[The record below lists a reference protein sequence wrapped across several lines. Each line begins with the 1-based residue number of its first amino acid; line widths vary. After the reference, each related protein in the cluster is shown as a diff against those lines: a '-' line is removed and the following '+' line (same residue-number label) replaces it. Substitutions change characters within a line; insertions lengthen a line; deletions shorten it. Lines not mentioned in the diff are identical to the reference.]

1 MSKKILIVESDA
13 AFSKKL
19 KEELGKNSFEVVET
33 TDGKGAYDLTR
44 REKPDLVV
52 LAVELAAGQSGYLVC
67 GKIKKDDDL
76 KKVPVIIIGKDPE
89 GFEGH
94 KKLKTRAEEYL
105 KKPFAP
111 EALTVKV
118 GVLIGL
124 PEAHAEVV
132 DDEAISLDEP
142 ATDGTIKGDADLDL
156 LDDAFANMSSAPAT
170 STPADI
176 VPEEP
181 AHAPISSAGG
191 DDDLALDAL
200 GGDETLS
207 LDALEVHEEPVKAE
221 PPKSAPPPKRPSSTP
236 GHAAAAAAAAASD
249 AELQS
254 LRGTISELEEKISS
268 LESQLTEKDAE
279 LAAARASSG
288 GGKDAS
294 ALKESSL
301 KKDKEILKLK
311 QELNEKETELVE
323 LREKEAAFE
332 EQANSAAG
340 ELAKR
345 DAQAKAL
352 SQKVEQ
358 LTAEKKKSDAAM
370 TAAKDEARTAS
381 TKLAGLQSELDH
393 ATEQLGS
400 VQGELEALKSR
411 SESLSREVE
420 EARNSA
426 RSEVESIRAELETAR
441 SELESVRSEHGSL
454 KSEHE
459 QRLAA
464 HDEEANQLRAR
475 IAELE
480 DANSK
485 NEDRVVK
492 AYQKIKGDEKLKEKT
507 RKAISV
513 ALQLLDDTAAANL
526 IDEKDANA

>member
-19 KEELGKNSFEVVET
+19 KEELSKNSFEVVET

-124 PEAHAEVV
+124 PEAHVEEVV
-132 DDEAISLDEP
+132 VEEEAIALDEP
-142 ATDGTIKGDADLDL
+142 AADATHKGDAELDL
-156 LDDAFANMSSAPAT
+156 LDDAFANMSNEPPS

-181 AHAPISSAGG
+181 AHASLSGAAAE
-191 DDDLALDAL
+191 DDLALDGL
-200 GGDETLS
+200 GGDDALS
-207 LDALEVHEEPVKAE
+207 LDALEVHEEPARTE
-221 PPKSAPPPKRPSSTP
+221 PPRSSPPPKRPSSAP

-249 AELQS
+249 AELLS
-254 LRGTISELEEKISS
+254 LRGTISELEEKISG
-268 LESQLTEKDAE
+268 LESQLTEKDSE
-279 LAAARASSG
+279 LAAARA
-288 GGKDAS
+288 
-294 ALKESSL
+294 
-301 KKDKEILKLK
+301 
-311 QELNEKETELVE
+311 
-323 LREKEAAFE
+323 
-332 EQANSAAG
+332 
-340 ELAKR
+340 
-345 DAQAKAL
+345 
-352 SQKVEQ
+352 
-358 LTAEKKKSDAAM
+358 
-370 TAAKDEARTAS
+370 AS
-381 TKLAGLQSELDH
+381 TKLAGMQSEVDH
-393 ATEQLGS
+393 ANEQLAA
-400 VQGELEALKSR
+400 VQGELDALKGR
-411 SESLSREVE
+411 SDALAREVE
-420 EARNSA
+420 EARNSS
-426 RSEVESIRAELETAR
+426 RSEVESLRSGMESTK
-441 SELESVRSEHGSL
+441 SELESLRSDHGAL

-459 QRLAA
+459 QRVSA

-526 IDEKDANA
+526 IEEKDANA